1 MKRPWLGR
9 KGALLPQRRQRVE
22 DFLGHGR
29 VSTSSAVGAQAPC
42 DAMQCY
48 AGRKSV
54 WKIAAKWITFFL
66 SQTGH
71 FPLFRARRAPQ
82 AAYES
87 AKFLSFWLRDDDLMH
102 SVKLPPFNQTRR
114 ATLPTRTTDL
124 WNLPKVAATAARQAA
139 LATPVTIPAS
149 EAEWYQ
155 TENARGW
162 CCRAD
167 SQRSKPLLSRDSSWN
182 RHARFQ
188 LEQTC
193 EAHMAIITRHPA
205 SSRPTC
211 SARSMR
217 RTPDS
222 QADPTTTAHQ
232 ASSRQWLGEAE
243 RSGHL
248 TCHCATLPHGRGW
261 SRTPI
266 CPPAPS
272 HTKLSSPHLVDA

>member
-66 SQTGH
+66 SQTCH

-167 SQRSKPLLSRDSSWN
+167 SQRSKPLLAGTDMRDSSWN
-182 RHARFQ
+182 RHAR
-188 LEQTC
+188 
-193 EAHMAIITRHPA
+193 
-205 SSRPTC
+205 
-211 SARSMR
+211 
-217 RTPDS
+217 
-222 QADPTTTAHQ
+222 
-232 ASSRQWLGEAE
+232 
-243 RSGHL
+243 L
-248 TCHCATLPHGRGW
+248 TWP
-261 SRTPI
+261 
-266 CPPAPS
+266 
-272 HTKLSSPHLVDA
+272 SSPDIRHRRGRHALRDRCDVPQIPKQIRQQQLIKRRLVSGWEKPSGVDI